1 MFGMHPELEH
11 RLRKHGTRARA
22 TVLEAR
28 QGHLTNSDGSG
39 RAANVTT
46 DWYLKVEVHPDGAP
60 AFQADVDSLFG
71 QFAGPSVGQEL
82 AVIFDPA
89 DHAKVVVD
97 QSPDGQ
103 IDSATQTIAAQL
115 GSHGLEVDTARLA
128 TLLKEGRDHPGSVD
142 PAAMR
147 AAMGV
152 PEGSGTVVNLS
163 TTVGEA
169 PGASADPVELL
180 EKLAQLHRNG
190 DVSDEEFAAQ
200 KKRLLGE

>member
-1 MFGMHPELEH
+1 MFGMHPELAH
-11 RLRKHGTRARA
+11 RLKRHGTRATA

-28 QGHLTNSDGSG
+28 QGNLTESDGSG
-39 RAANVTT
+39 RAANVNT

-60 AFQADVDSLFG
+60 AFQADVDALFG
-71 QFAGPSVGQEL
+71 QFSGPSVGQEL
-82 AVIFDPA
+82 AVFFDPK
-89 DHAKVVVD
+89 DHAKVVID

-103 IDSATQTIAAQL
+103 IDSATQTVAAQL
-115 GSHGLEVDTARLA
+115 GSRGLEVDTARLA
-128 TLLKEGRDHPGSVD
+128 TLLKQSRDQPGSVD

-163 TTVGEA
+163 TTGEA
-169 PGASADPVELL
+169 PRAGADPVELL
-180 EKLAQLHRNG
+180 DKLAQLHRNG
-190 DVSDEEFAAQ
+190 DVSDEEFEAQ